1 MGYSPWGHRE
11 PDTTDQLTRTHTH
24 TYTHTHTHTHER
36 VVGSRRALVSGV
48 QQVAQ
53 SHMYLHAC
61 SFIDSFSRQVIM

>member
-11 PDTTDQLTRTHTH
+11 PDMTDRLTH
-24 TYTHTHTHTHER
+24 THTHTHTHER
-36 VVGSRRALVSGV
+36 VVGSRHALVSGV